1 MEDVL
6 LQDGSE
12 VFRVG
17 GGKSVQI
24 AQNNSSHN
32 DAHSVLLILRNVK
45 GTVLWCDA
53 Q

>member
-1 MEDVL
+1 MEDIL

-24 AQNNSSHN
+24 AQSNSSHT
-32 DAHSVLLILRNVK
+32 DAHSLLLILRNSE
-45 GTVLWCDA
+45 GMVLW
-53 Q
+53 